1 MKLEVIREEIYFIL
15 IYMAKIYSH
24 RDLRVYQLAF
34 IAAMDIFEFTKEFPK
49 EEIYSMT
56 DQIRRSSRSV
66 AANISEA
73 WRKRRYEKAFIAK
86 LSDVESEAAETQVW
100 LEFAYKCG
108 FITEEVFNKYLDD
121 YEHIISMIIKMISNP
136 KKWSI

>member
-1 MKLEVIREEIYFIL
+1 
-15 IYMAKIYSH
+15 MAKIYSH

-108 FITEEVFNKYLDD
+108 FITEEVFKKYLDD

>member
-1 MKLEVIREEIYFIL
+1 
-15 IYMAKIYSH
+15 MAKIYSH

>member
-73 WRKRRYEKAFIAK
+73 W
-86 LSDVESEAAETQVW
+86 
-100 LEFAYKCG
+100 
-108 FITEEVFNKYLDD
+108 
-121 YEHIISMIIKMISNP
+121 
-136 KKWSI
+136 